1 MRRAREG
8 SLLWSL
14 RARERDGFLGV
25 MSEAAVIT
33 ASKSNIDFYMQGN
46 GYQFLEPGIEA

>member
-1 MRRAREG
+1 M
-8 SLLWSL
+8 
-14 RARERDGFLGV
+14 DFLA
-25 MSEAAVIT
+25 SCQKPRQIAVIT